1 MLTYEHQQPQLQRPS
16 GPYAANAAPS
26 RNLERAVVAVAEVL
40 GSETAEVWVTQT
52 FTTVGTRVF
61 RYAKHRQNGPT
72 QSLLDKKTSA
82 RLMVMT

>member
-40 GSETAEVWVTQT
+40 GSGSVEVLVTQSS
-52 FTTVGTRVF
+52 FTRGIFGRAGG
-61 RYAKHRQNGPT
+61 REDGAPNI
-72 QSLLDKKTSA
+72 
-82 RLMVMT
+82 